1 MKGILK
7 AKQKRRNDSL
17 DILKPEHAPP
27 GLLVHAYVNAGPT
40 GSLDEVAIPQVGQ
53 QLAAMQV
60 FDDHSQV
67 PVGQPINPDV
77 GGLAGQV
84 SGVGFAAHVGVLLR
98 TAAAALDVHRFPHGP
113 ADGLQRRQEPHRRS
127 EERRVGKECRSRW
140 SPYH

>member
-53 QLAAMQV
+53 QLNKNHDSKKSIIVNFILIFIYYLCPM
-60 FDDHSQV
+60 S
-67 PVGQPINPDV
+67 I
-77 GGLAGQV
+77 
-84 SGVGFAAHVGVLLR
+84 
-98 TAAAALDVHRFPHGP
+98 
-113 ADGLQRRQEPHRRS
+113 
-127 EERRVGKECRSRW
+127 
-140 SPYH
+140 